1 MELTER
7 QQREKAYYEQYAAK
21 FDLDSKVDLAPVM
34 GPLSGRERRPWNSY
48 WRTYELPINQ
58 FHQRLISNDK
68 ENAPTLLD
76 FGCGP
81 GDNAL
86 RFASAGFN
94 IKGFDISE
102 GNITVSRNLF
112 AKNQMSEQGEFN
124 VGTAEKLN
132 FADESFEAIVGIDIL
147 HHVDIPKAVR
157 EVKRVLKPGGIA
169 IFREPIEVPFLDWIR
184 NTALVRK
191 FVPNAASLDAHI
203 TEDERKL
210 NQVDVAILREVFP
223 NMRMEKFL
231 IFSRFD
237 KFIRRHD
244 QKNTS
249 FLEKLDYTL
258 CKLIPGF
265 KNLAGGVIF
274 ILEK

>member
-1 MELTER
+1 MELSER

-21 FDLDSKVDLAPVM
+21 FDLESEVDLEPAL
-34 GPLSGRERRPWNSY
+34 GPLTGRERRPWNSY
-48 WRTYELPINQ
+48 WRTYELPINH
-58 FHQRLISNDK
+58 FISRLKDERAK
-68 ENAPTLLD
+68 APTLLD

-86 RFASAGFN
+86 RFASAGFH

-102 GNITVSRNLF
+102 GNISISRNLF
-112 AKNQMSEQGEFN
+112 AKNQMSERAEFS
-124 VGTAEKLN
+124 VGTAEKLGH
-132 FADESFEAIVGIDIL
+132 ADESFEAVVGIDIL
-147 HHVDIPKAVR
+147 HHVDIPKAIR
-157 EVKRVLKPGGIA
+157 EVKRVLRPGGIA
-169 IFREPIEVPFLDWIR
+169 IFREPIEVPLLDWIR
-184 NTALVRK
+184 NTALIRK
-191 FVPNAASLDAHI
+191 IVPNVASLNAHI

-210 NQVDVAILREVFP
+210 NQGDVAILREAFP

-237 KFIRRHD
+237 RFIRRHG
-244 QKNTS
+244 QKNPS
-249 FLEKLDYTL
+249 LLEKIDYAL
-258 CKLIPGF
+258 CRFIPGL